1 MNATKERACQPPA
14 LANNEQG
21 FVLVMA
27 LMILVVLSIMGT
39 AAMTVRNT
47 EVMIATNAEI
57 IQHNFYALEAVTL
70 EGTTRFAEADDSD
83 FSKFLVKVLNGEVP
97 VNDPEWDDAKWTWF
111 RPNDPDNPPADI
123 IDLSQR
129 STWTSTKITPNET
142 GLKTSGFDIRPAGY
156 VTPPDHIHYAA
167 VQGNLN
173 SDSNEYDICAGSDL
187 SDSTKREACFSV
199 FGMYEVNSGAG
210 KAYSGRRML
219 MVGYK
224 KTIYLNP

>member
-1 MNATKERACQPPA
+1 MNATTQRACQPPA
-14 LANNEQG
+14 VANNEQG

-47 EVMIATNAEI
+47 EVMIATNSEI

-70 EGTTRFAEADDSD
+70 EGTTEIDKIDDD
-83 FSKFLVKVLNGEVP
+83 VLFDLSSAAVP
-97 VNDPEWDDAKWTWF
+97 PSWLK
-111 RPNDPDNPPADI
+111 PNDPDGPPVDI
-123 IDLSQR
+123 IDLSKR
-129 STWTSTKITPNET
+129 STWDDSTKISPNET

-173 SDSNEYDICAGSDL
+173 SDNNEYDICAGSDL
-187 SDSTKREACFSV
+187 SDATKQEKCYSV

>member
-1 MNATKERACQPPA
+1 MSATTQRVCQPSA
-14 LANNEQG
+14 SANNEQG

-47 EVMIATNAEI
+47 EVMIATNTEI

-70 EGTTRFAEADDSD
+70 EGTAVIEET
-83 FSKFLVKVLNGEVP
+83 
-97 VNDPEWDDAKWTWF
+97 DDATLLNYNNPAWVIPADLTWLQ
-111 RPNDPDNPPADI
+111 RNDPDLPPV
-123 IDLSQR
+123 IDLSE
-129 STWTSTKITPNET
+129 SGTWSGPQISPQVTSLDLPEPADPTDPNRF
-142 GLKTSGFDIRPAGY
+142 SIVPPGY
-156 VTPPDHIHYAA
+156 ANPPDRIQYAA

-173 SDSNEYDICAGSDL
+173 SDNNEYDICAGSDL
-187 SDSTKREACFSV
+187 SDITKQEKCYSV
-199 FGMYEVNSGAG
+199 FGMYDVNSGGG

-224 KTIYLNP
+224 KTVYTNN

>member
-70 EGTTRFAEADDSD
+70 EGTAVIEETDDDTLLNYNNPTWAIPAD
-83 FSKFLVKVLNGEVP
+83 LTWLQR
-97 VNDPEWDDAKWTWF
+97 NDPGPPLLIDLTKSGTWSGSLISPQGTSINKAKF
-111 RPNDPDNPPADI
+111 PEPADPKNPDRFSIEPPGFNPPDRI
-123 IDLSQR
+123 Q
-129 STWTSTKITPNET
+129 
-142 GLKTSGFDIRPAGY
+142 
-156 VTPPDHIHYAA
+156 YAA

-173 SDSNEYDICAGSDL
+173 SDNNEYDICAGSDL
-187 SDSTKREACFSV
+187 SDATKQEKCYSV
-199 FGMYEVNSGAG
+199 FGMYDVNSGAG

-224 KTIYLNP
+224 KTVYLNP